1 MRFMCSVNGK
11 FMCSVN
17 GKSECVRDDG
27 RDAWCRWGYIC
38 LVKWKIKYLV
48 VKTGLSRRTDVN

>member
-1 MRFMCSVNGK
+1 MR